1 MKSSGQI
8 ELFKAEKAVKT
19 SFKILDSI
27 EDEDLQYIKEII
39 MYKDK
44 DKANIK

>member
-19 SFKILDSI
+19 SFKILESI
-27 EDEDLQYIKEII
+27 KDEDLQDIKEIL
-39 MYKDK
+39 MDK
-44 DKANIK
+44 DKANVK